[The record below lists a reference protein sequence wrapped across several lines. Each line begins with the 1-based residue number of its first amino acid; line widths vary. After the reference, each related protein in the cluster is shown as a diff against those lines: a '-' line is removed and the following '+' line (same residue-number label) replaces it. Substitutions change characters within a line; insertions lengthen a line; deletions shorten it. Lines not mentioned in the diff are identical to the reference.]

1 MDMYHFITKTFTTIG
16 VILVA
21 VTTILFL
28 VVLADRFNVGKVT
41 DTEKEKPQKEGLWV
55 PDATK
60 PRGKAPSDFPDS
72 LLSPE
77 SPDEAAKII
86 GEYAFTEGLN
96 KEAFV
101 HWVKRMRFVE
111 DAYFKNNELHVTF
124 EEMTILYSRNYNF
137 WDEEE

>member
-1 MDMYHFITKTFTTIG
+1 MYNFISKTLTTML
-16 VILVA
+16 VILMA
-21 VTTILFL
+21 ATSALFV
-28 VVLADRFNVGKVT
+28 VVLADMFNVGKAT
-41 DTEKEKPQKEGLWV
+41 NTLKEKEKPQKEGLWV

-60 PRGKAPSDFPDS
+60 PRGEAPLNFPDS

-77 SPDEAAKII
+77 SPEEAAKII
-86 GEYAFTEGLN
+86 GKYAFTEGLN

-124 EEMTILYSRNYNF
+124 DEMTILYSRNYDF

>member
-1 MDMYHFITKTFTTIG
+1 MSKDITKTLTTTGI
-16 VILVA
+16 VLIAVA
-21 VTTILFL
+21 AILFL
-28 VVLADRFNVGKVT
+28 ADKFIIGKVT
-41 DTEKEKPQKEGLWV
+41 NTLKEKEKPQKEGLWV

-60 PRGKAPSDFPDS
+60 PRGEAPSDFPDS

-77 SPDEAAKII
+77 SPDVAAKII
-86 GEYAFTEGLN
+86 GEYAFTKGLDQ
-96 KEAFV
+96 EAFV

-137 WDEEE
+137 WDKEE